1 METTSGEELF
11 AFIAA
16 AAGTGIDDHHMEVGV
31 QETEEPATK
40 KQRSQPNHST
50 LNQTFPRRNWNL

>member
-16 AAGTGIDDHHMEVGV
+16 AAGTGIDDHNMEVGV
-31 QETEEPATK
+31 RETEEPAAE
-40 KQRSQPNHST
+40 NHST
-50 LNQTFPRRNWNL
+50 LNQMFPRRNWNF